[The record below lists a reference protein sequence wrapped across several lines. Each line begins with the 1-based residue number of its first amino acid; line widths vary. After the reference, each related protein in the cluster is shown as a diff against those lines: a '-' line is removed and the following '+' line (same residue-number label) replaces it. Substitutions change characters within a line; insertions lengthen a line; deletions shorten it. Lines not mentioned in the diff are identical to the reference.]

1 MWRRASLGLLA
12 PDGFTP
18 EYVADPANSLC
29 SRCKPGD
36 RLYVRET
43 WAAGP
48 GYNEGEN
55 HANAGS
61 PVSAG
66 RWAFS
71 ALWNST
77 GGDWDANPWVW
88 VVKFR
93 RIQL

>member
-1 MWRRASLGLLA
+1 M
-12 PDGFTP
+12 
-18 EYVADPANSLC
+18 
-29 SRCKPGD
+29 
-36 RLYVRET
+36 RET